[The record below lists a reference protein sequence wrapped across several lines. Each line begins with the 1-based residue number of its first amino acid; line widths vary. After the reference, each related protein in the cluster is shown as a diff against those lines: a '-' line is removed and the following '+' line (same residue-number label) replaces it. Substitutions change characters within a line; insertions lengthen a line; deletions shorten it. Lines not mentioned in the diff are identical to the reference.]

1 MPAQSI
7 DFSEIV
13 PLFPVLLPPFACAV
27 SVPIVFSHQLAP
39 TPRVPLESSRRI
51 SLEEAFATHVP
62 LEFLAGSLKRT
73 SLYISTG
80 SLVSAKQSALS
91 LEVVG
96 MDSGWAPDSRH
107 EVARMHLEVGG
118 MDLEV
123 VVQGMDHDVG
133 REDLEVG
140 GMDHDVGRVDLE
152 VGGCYLEESVALA
165 AANLETR
172 CISLATE

>member
-1 MPAQSI
+1 
-7 DFSEIV
+7 
-13 PLFPVLLPPFACAV
+13 
-27 SVPIVFSHQLAP
+27 
-39 TPRVPLESSRRI
+39 
-51 SLEEAFATHVP
+51 
-62 LEFLAGSLKRT
+62 
-73 SLYISTG
+73 
-80 SLVSAKQSALS
+80 
-91 LEVVG
+91 
-96 MDSGWAPDSRH
+96 
-107 EVARMHLEVGG
+107 MHLEVGG